1 MKNHLKNSPINS
13 GDKSLLSAQ
22 DSIFLSSGEG
32 LVDLEN
38 IYNFSGEYFTDIP
51 QYNGSW
57 QIGKISLSS
66 NILGLVSLMQHNQF
80 RASTFP
86 SQAIP
91 LAFKLLK
98 IGLFKFHVYLCVGQ
112 TAT

>member
-1 MKNHLKNSPINS
+1 MKNHLKNSPIFDLNINDDLIDFNS

-51 QYNGSW
+51 
-57 QIGKISLSS
+57 
-66 NILGLVSLMQHNQF
+66 LV
-80 RASTFP
+80 
-86 SQAIP
+86 
-91 LAFKLLK
+91 
-98 IGLFKFHVYLCVGQ
+98 
-112 TAT
+112 

>member
-1 MKNHLKNSPINS
+1 MKNHLKNYPIFDLNINDDLIDFNS

-51 QYNGSW
+51 QYNGSQ
-57 QIGKISLSS
+57 QIGQISLSS
-66 NILGLVSLMQHNQF
+66 NVLGLVFS
-80 RASTFP
+80 
-86 SQAIP
+86 
-91 LAFKLLK
+91 
-98 IGLFKFHVYLCVGQ
+98 Y
-112 TAT
+112 TA

>member
-1 MKNHLKNSPINS
+1 MKNHLKNYPIFYLNINDDIIDFNS

-51 QYNGSW
+51 
-57 QIGKISLSS
+57 
-66 NILGLVSLMQHNQF
+66 LV
-80 RASTFP
+80 
-86 SQAIP
+86 
-91 LAFKLLK
+91 
-98 IGLFKFHVYLCVGQ
+98 
-112 TAT
+112 

>member
-1 MKNHLKNSPINS
+1 MKNHLKNSPIFDLNINDDIIDFNS

-51 QYNGSW
+51 
-57 QIGKISLSS
+57 
-66 NILGLVSLMQHNQF
+66 LV
-80 RASTFP
+80 
-86 SQAIP
+86 
-91 LAFKLLK
+91 
-98 IGLFKFHVYLCVGQ
+98 
-112 TAT
+112 

>member
-1 MKNHLKNSPINS
+1 MKNHLKNYPIFDLNINDDIIDFNS

-51 QYNGSW
+51 
-57 QIGKISLSS
+57 
-66 NILGLVSLMQHNQF
+66 LV
-80 RASTFP
+80 
-86 SQAIP
+86 
-91 LAFKLLK
+91 
-98 IGLFKFHVYLCVGQ
+98 
-112 TAT
+112 

>member
-1 MKNHLKNSPINS
+1 MKNHLKNSPIFYLNINDDIIDFNS

-51 QYNGSW
+51 
-57 QIGKISLSS
+57 
-66 NILGLVSLMQHNQF
+66 LV
-80 RASTFP
+80 
-86 SQAIP
+86 
-91 LAFKLLK
+91 
-98 IGLFKFHVYLCVGQ
+98 
-112 TAT
+112 

>member
-51 QYNGSW
+51 QYNGSQ
-57 QIGKISLSS
+57 QIGQIFSE
-66 NILGLVSLMQHNQF
+66 Q
-80 RASTFP
+80 
-86 SQAIP
+86 
-91 LAFKLLK
+91 
-98 IGLFKFHVYLCVGQ
+98 
-112 TAT
+112 

>member
-1 MKNHLKNSPINS
+1 MKNHLKNYPIFDLNINDDLIDFNS

-51 QYNGSW
+51 
-57 QIGKISLSS
+57 
-66 NILGLVSLMQHNQF
+66 LV
-80 RASTFP
+80 
-86 SQAIP
+86 
-91 LAFKLLK
+91 
-98 IGLFKFHVYLCVGQ
+98 
-112 TAT
+112 

>member
-1 MKNHLKNSPINS
+1 MKNHLKNSPIFYLNINDDLIDFNS

-51 QYNGSW
+51 
-57 QIGKISLSS
+57 
-66 NILGLVSLMQHNQF
+66 LV
-80 RASTFP
+80 
-86 SQAIP
+86 
-91 LAFKLLK
+91 
-98 IGLFKFHVYLCVGQ
+98 
-112 TAT
+112 